1 MKKSTTQKQLADLE
15 EKCRILLQHIN
26 RWREAQLAYMP
37 AVASLVAKA
46 AAELLSAVE
55 SGTLAVENIPLFLP
69 SSLSLDF
76 CNNSGLTG
84 LLVQEVRLR
93 IAQADDAL
101 ANIRHHLR
109 IISGLWQF
117 KKVNVSG
124 TGNRPNTRMRTLYN
138 RINHRMKNAVLC
150 YHAAYSALLAA
161 DPKGKWQDRLKD
173 LKQADVRGPGKDDFY
188 MEEPNNAASGAS
200 KGRFEISW
208 IWLVPCS
215 KSEVNTNRSE
225 QVFDEGMHVEW
236 SKSQARKDRWEEE
249 VNLIL
254 EEMRRTVVYYE
265 WKQLWWMEQGRK
277 RLSGEDSMQDGIS
290 AYAQKQAY
298 YCKCLAERFA
308 VAWLPFLE
316 SEGIATEW
324 GMRYIQLIAN
334 KSPNAT
340 VVSTN
345 ASGDSDQEEDN
356 VTGEEDGEERE
367 ESNVCDLF
375 EIDD

>member
-1 MKKSTTQKQLADLE
+1 
-15 EKCRILLQHIN
+15 
-26 RWREAQLAYMP
+26 
-37 AVASLVAKA
+37 
-46 AAELLSAVE
+46 
-55 SGTLAVENIPLFLP
+55 
-69 SSLSLDF
+69 
-76 CNNSGLTG
+76 
-84 LLVQEVRLR
+84 
-93 IAQADDAL
+93 
-101 ANIRHHLR
+101 
-109 IISGLWQF
+109 
-117 KKVNVSG
+117 
-124 TGNRPNTRMRTLYN
+124 
-138 RINHRMKNAVLC
+138 
-150 YHAAYSALLAA
+150 
-161 DPKGKWQDRLKD
+161 
-173 LKQADVRGPGKDDFY
+173 
-188 MEEPNNAASGAS
+188 
-200 KGRFEISW
+200 
-208 IWLVPCS
+208 
-215 KSEVNTNRSE
+215 
-225 QVFDEGMHVEW
+225 
-236 SKSQARKDRWEEE
+236 
-249 VNLIL
+249 
-254 EEMRRTVVYYE
+254 
-265 WKQLWWMEQGRK
+265 MEQGRK